1 VKIDVGKTERYITR
15 AYCIKKS
22 KVVADPIIVGHR
34 RKWEGF
40 IRYWLQRGL
49 MGRDE
54 TEIEV
59 VMESVYKD
67 LERMGEIKGQHGDA
81 SLRALIRLVTK
92 RRCIDFIRR
101 WNSRKHYQPRSMQ
114 GVEEGGFRLPDGG
127 RASGDYGMAYTPR
140 NVNDIGADPLDKL
153 EAAEFRASHKRIKKD
168 RSVSLTK
175 KYRIKYRI
183 NAVNLALLKGRQRRK
198 SYRELG
204 KAFGLSE
211 NQVHCRLYYWN
222 KKIRGMIEKKKCL
235 DNLVVK
241 STKSEILSIGS
252 EK

>member
-1 VKIDVGKTERYITR
+1 
-15 AYCIKKS
+15 
-22 KVVADPIIVGHR
+22 
-34 RKWEGF
+34 
-40 IRYWLQRGL
+40 
-49 MGRDE
+49 
-54 TEIEV
+54 
-59 VMESVYKD
+59 
-67 LERMGEIKGQHGDA
+67 
-81 SLRALIRLVTK
+81 
-92 RRCIDFIRR
+92 
-101 WNSRKHYQPRSMQ
+101 
-114 GVEEGGFRLPDGG
+114 
-127 RASGDYGMAYTPR
+127 MAYTPR